1 MFRHA
6 CRFLAL
12 SFVFAFVFQQ
22 QPFSGARASPE
33 FTVCKYSRRPA
44 DANRLP
50 PRRFAVSLSSEALF
64 HRRLEA
70 PFVITRVFFLKFF
83 HRTTRSSYVYPP
95 SSSRMSRR
103 LSSVRHPRRTQRHE
117 VNQLIA
123 GPRESPFFLSYAMHR
138 AYLPES
144 RSLLYVI
151 FTHPSSHLLL
161 PPLSFFLS
169 QF

>member
-12 SFVFAFVFQQ
+12 SFAFAFAFVFQQ
-22 QPFSGARASPE
+22 QPFSGALLPNSP
-33 FTVCKYSRRPA
+33 Y
-44 DANRLP
+44 ANIPGVRLTP
-50 PRRFAVSLSSEALF
+50 IACPSGDSQSLF

-103 LSSVRHPRRTQRHE
+103 LSSARHPRRTQRHK

-144 RSLLYVI
+144 RSLSYVI
-151 FTHPSSHLLL
+151 FTHPSSQLLL

-169 QF
+169 PF